1 MLKPPA
7 LLTRSQAMNMTGFGR
22 KIIEKMADLGK
33 VRTYRT
39 KGNHRRYH
47 RDDFLKLPSTTNED
61 RQQ

>member
-7 LLTRSQAMNMTGFGR
+7 LLTRSQAMNLTGFGR
-22 KIIEKMADLGK
+22 KIIEKMADQGK

-47 RDDFLKLPSTTNED
+47 RDDFLKLQSTNEE